1 MKSESGYA
9 AEEYAPAQSTHP
21 ERSVASAEDHDLTS
35 AETGNLRTNSDSN
48 VSWWDKS
55 WFKEWER
62 LARLT
67 GNSGWHCLYP
77 STRIAAVVAQRELRP
92 WVPSAF

>member
-1 MKSESGYA
+1 M
-9 AEEYAPAQSTHP
+9 PQ
-21 ERSVASAEDHDLTS
+21 RSMLRPSPPTRNVAWLLPRTMTLQV

-67 GNSGWHCLYP
+67 GNSRWRCLYP
-77 STRIAAVVAQRELRP
+77 STRIATVVAQRELRP